1 MGIVTDI
8 VLFRLN
14 MKGEERDQAHYLV
27 QRFAHKNLYCGYY
40 FVEKII
46 IIICLYV
53 KFSHTQKQLH
63 NEFNICNENDVTEYM
78 YGEVVSNLASK
89 NGITALQMDLKIRGV
104 TPQLLAQVLAQA
116 REARLFILEKM
127 NQVISKPRPELSPFA
142 PRIFTL
148 QIKPEKIGELIG
160 PGGKV
165 IQAITQATGAE
176 IDIEEDGTVFI
187 TAENKEKAD
196 QAIKD
201 ILETVKDL
209 SEGEIVNGTI
219 TQIKDFGAFVDLGHR
234 KEGFNSY
241 F

>member
-1 MGIVTDI
+1 
-8 VLFRLN
+8 
-14 MKGEERDQAHYLV
+14 
-27 QRFAHKNLYCGYY
+27 
-40 FVEKII
+40 
-46 IIICLYV
+46 
-53 KFSHTQKQLH
+53 
-63 NEFNICNENDVTEYM
+63 
-78 YGEVVSNLASK
+78 
-89 NGITALQMDLKIRGV
+89 
-104 TPQLLAQVLAQA
+104 
-116 REARLFILEKM
+116 M

-234 KEGFNSY
+234 KEGLIHISELAPYHVNKVEDIVHPGDELKVKIKKIEPNGKISLSLKDVTSPQDKKALLNLIRQRKILALVSPSLNLLILKLTSK
-241 F
+241 